1 MTVSADLVIFW
12 AVVLAR
18 VLVPLTIPRYPL
30 PGILASLILDAVDQT
45 IFQALSGVTFSGY
58 QGYDKALDIY
68 YLAIAYIATLR
79 NWTNFTA
86 VRISRFLFYYRLVGV
101 AMFEMLQFRWLLLVF
116 PNVFEYF
123 FIFYETY
130 RLRWDPRRLP
140 AKTLV
145 GVAAFIWI
153 VIKLP
158 QEFWIHIAQ
167 LDVTDGLKSLL
178 GYSLQTSWTE
188 IIAANAGLFIVAVA
202 ALVAVVVLAWRAVK
216 RRLPPADWE
225 VSFGQDAHLERPDE
239 EQLLRTSRVLA
250 DHFLDLELF
259 EKTALISLLVII
271 FAHILPGI
279 RSSEGEL
286 ALAAAAVIAF
296 NTLLSEWLARRGVT
310 WPHALRQ
317 GVVMFAMNLPVF
329 MLISF
334 ARYGV
339 FTRAALTNILVF
351 VLLLSLIITLYDRYR
366 PIYLV
371 RFFGYQESGI

>member
-1 MTVSADLVIFW
+1 MIVSADLLIFW

-30 PGILASLILDAVDQT
+30 PGILAALILDAVDQT
-45 IFQALSGVTFSGY
+45 IFQALTGLTFEGY

-79 NWTNFTA
+79 NWTNFAA

-101 AMFEMLQFRWLLLVF
+101 VMFEMLQFRWLLLIF

-123 FIFYETY
+123 FIFYEVY
-130 RLRWDPRRLP
+130 RLRWDPRRLT

-158 QEFWIHIAQ
+158 QEYWIHVAQ
-167 LDVTDGLKSLL
+167 LDVTDMLKSAL
-178 GYSLQTSWTE
+178 GYPQTASWGA
-188 IIAANAGLFIVAVA
+188 IISANAGLFI
-202 ALVAVVVLAWRAVK
+202 LVLALLAAIVVFAWRRLG
-216 RRLPPADWE
+216 RRLPPADWT
-225 VSFGQDAHLERPDE
+225 VSFAPDAHLERPEDAR
-239 EQLLRTSRVLA
+239 LFRASRVLA
-250 DHFLDLELF
+250 NHFLDTELF
-259 EKTALISLLVII
+259 EKTALVSLLVII

-279 RSSEGEL
+279 RSTDWEL
-286 ALAAAAVIAF
+286 ALAILVVIF
-296 NTLLSEWLARRGVT
+296 VNTLVSEWLARRGVT
-310 WPHALRQ
+310 WPKALRQ
-317 GVVMFAMNLPVF
+317 GVIMFAVNLPIFLAVSY
-329 MLISF
+329 MH
-334 ARYGV
+334 YGF
-339 FTRAALTNILVF
+339 FTLAALTNIFLF

-371 RFFGYQESGI
+371 RFFGY